1 MPGYILHLTAGAMY
15 LNGLPEEDLLQ
26 RSEKARNDFFVGNLM
41 PDAVSDKSQSHFRDP
56 KYGDRMMIWPHL
68 DMFREKYGA
77 IMDEPACRGYY
88 FHLYIDKKFF
98 EEYIPRVAEFYDR
111 NNRITEIRDEIA
123 YVRLK
128 KTGEELSPERYL
140 SEEYYYGDYTKMNT
154 WLCRHYHLPENLVE
168 AENPGIE
175 EVDFRNIGKV
185 LEELEGYRN
194 VPAKAVDDLKVF
206 DLTDLLKFL
215 EEAAAEA
222 AEKRIPL

>member
-1 MPGYILHLTAGAMY
+1 MPGYILHLTAGVMY
-15 LNGLPEEDLLQ
+15 LNCLQDGDLLW

-41 PDAVSDKSQSHFRDP
+41 PDAVADKSQSHFRDP

-68 DMFREKYGA
+68 DLFREKYGA

-111 NNRITEIRDEIA
+111 NNRITEIREEIA

-128 KTGEELSPERYL
+128 KTGEKLAVERYL

-154 WLCRHYHLPENLVE
+154 WLCEKYLLPDRLRPGKASGIAEADDSGVE
-168 AENPGIE
+168 RILAEIE
-175 EVDFRNIGKV
+175 E
-185 LEELEGYRN
+185 YRK
-194 VPAKAVDDLKVF
+194 VPADAVKDLKVF
-206 DLTDLLKFL
+206 EPESLTAFLEKTVQRLLKSV
-215 EEAAAEA
+215 
-222 AEKRIPL
+222 R

>member
-1 MPGYILHLTAGAMY
+1 MPGYILHLTAGVMY
-15 LNGLPEEDLLQ
+15 LNCLQDGDLLW

-41 PDAVSDKSQSHFRDP
+41 PDAVADKSQSHFRDP

-68 DMFREKYGA
+68 DLFREKYGA

-111 NNRITEIRDEIA
+111 NNRITEIREEIA

-128 KTGEELSPERYL
+128 KTGEKLAVERYL

-154 WLCRHYHLPENLVE
+154 WLCGHYHLPETLAE

-175 EVDFRNIGKV
+175 EVDFGNIRKV
-185 LEELEGYRN
+185 LEELDGYRG
-194 VPAKAVDDLKVF
+194 VPEEAVNELKVF
-206 DLTDLLKFL
+206 DLPDLLGFL
-215 EEAAAEA
+215 KEVAAEA
-222 AEKRIPL
+222 AENRIPL